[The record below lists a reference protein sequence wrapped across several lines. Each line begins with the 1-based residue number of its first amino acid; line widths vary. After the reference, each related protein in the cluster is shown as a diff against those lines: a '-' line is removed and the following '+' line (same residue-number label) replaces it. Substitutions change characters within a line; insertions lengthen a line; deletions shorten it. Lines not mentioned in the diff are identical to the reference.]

1 MRLIDFATL
10 ARPGWKFD
18 WHHRLTFDLLER
30 CALEPDF
37 PSVLVSMPPGSA
49 KTETVAIIFPAWCIA
64 HDPLKEKIISLSN
77 AANLSQMACTNVQR
91 ILLQPQVAEHF
102 PLEFDKC
109 TQTEFTIVGS
119 DGRPAMYAVPLG
131 GSVTGARARILI
143 YDDLVKSLEVALSEV
158 QLSSINAEF
167 SAVAE
172 TRILPGG
179 KIVGIGTRWS
189 LKDVHEQLL
198 QRARNGGRPF
208 IFLNL
213 AATNDSGEA
222 SWLYDSRTNE
232 HQYFEPYKALAK
244 IPGQPYSFTRAD
256 YDGKRADL
264 GNALFE
270 TLYQGNPTSQ
280 LDALFPADGWTMLEE
295 GFNTD
300 DIAFVITS
308 WDTSTGK
315 SSDYSA
321 NVTILVMNDGSVR
334 VDDVW
339 TGKPQFADLMGII
352 MHRYSMISQRYHH
365 VPLLVIE
372 DSSSGTQALQLLQTQ
387 APDVPVYV
395 AKAVKS
401 KVIRAQGVTPLT
413 RSGRVGV
420 PKNAPWRQS
429 FISHMAQF
437 PVGRNDDVCDAFT
450 HACKA
455 LLTKD
460 EFHRVDN
467 WQRTPGRLLSA
478 EEQERALRRE
488 MEQEYLDGVAF
499 GISVIDS
506 ELDEVDRG

>member
-1 MRLIDFATL
+1 MRLIDFAQL
-10 ARPGWKFD
+10 ARPGWRWD
-18 WHHRLTFDLLER
+18 WHHVLTFDLLER

-64 HDPLKEKIISLSN
+64 HDPLREKIISLSN

-91 ILLQPQVAEHF
+91 ILLQPQVADHF
-102 PLEFDKC
+102 PLEFDKA
-109 TQTEFTIVGS
+109 TQTEFTVVGS

-198 QRARNGGRPF
+198 QRARNGGRAV

-213 AATNDSGEA
+213 AATNDDGQQ
-222 SWLYDSRTNE
+222 SWMYDSRTNE
-232 HQYFEPYKALAK
+232 YQYFPAYEALAK
-244 IPGQPYSFTRAD
+244 VPKQPYSFTRAD

-280 LDALFPADGWTMLEE
+280 LDALFPADSWAVA
-295 GFNTD
+295 D
-300 DIAFVITS
+300 DGVNSDQIAFVIS
-308 WDTSTGK
+308 AWDCSTGK
-315 SSDYSA
+315 SSDFSA
-321 NVTILVMNDGSVR
+321 NVTILVMNDGSIR

-339 TGKPQFADLMGII
+339 TGKPKFADLMGII
-352 MHRYSMISQRYHH
+352 MNRYSMIGQRYHH

-372 DSSSGTQALQLLQTQ
+372 DSSSGTPAIQLIQGQ
-387 APDVPVYV
+387 APNIPLYV

-401 KVIRAQGVTPLT
+401 KVIRAQGVTPMT
-413 RSGRVGV
+413 RSGRVAIPNGV
-420 PKNAPWRQS
+420 PWRQK

-437 PVGRNDDVCDAFT
+437 PVGAHDDIADAFI
-450 HACKA
+450 HSILA

-460 EFHRVDN
+460 EF
-467 WQRTPGRLLSA
+467 QRIDGWRQTPGRLLSA
-478 EEQERALRRE
+478 EEQELQLRRE
-488 MEQEYLDGVAF
+488 MEEQYLDGVACGTF
-499 GISVIDS
+499 SIDS
-506 ELDEVDRG
+506 TLDEVDRG

>member
-1 MRLIDFATL
+1 MRLLDFAQL
-10 ARPGWKFD
+10 ARPGWKWD
-18 WHHRLTFDLLER
+18 WHHQLTFELLER
-30 CALEPDF
+30 CAMEPDF

-64 HDPLKEKIISLSN
+64 HDPLREKIISLSN

-102 PLEFDKC
+102 PLQFDKA
-109 TQTEFTIVGS
+109 TQTEFTVVGS

-131 GSVTGARARILI
+131 GSVTGARARILV

-198 QRARNGGRPF
+198 QRARNGGRAV

-213 AATNDSGEA
+213 AATNDDGQQ

-232 HQYFEPYKALAK
+232 YEYFSAYKALAK
-244 IPGQPYSFTRAD
+244 VPKQPYSFTRAD

-280 LDALFPADGWTMLEE
+280 LDALFPADSWTMLED
-295 GFNTD
+295 GLNTD

-315 SSDYSA
+315 GSDYSA
-321 NVTILVMNDGSVR
+321 NVTLLAMNDGSIR

-339 TGKPQFADLMGII
+339 QGKPKFADLMGII
-352 MHRYSMISQRYHH
+352 MHRYSMFSQRYKHI
-365 VPLLVIE
+365 PLLCIE
-372 DSSSGTQALQLLQTQ
+372 DSSSGTQCIQLCQSQ
-387 APDVPVYV
+387 APDVPLYV

-401 KVIRAQGVTPLT
+401 KVIRAQGATTLT
-413 RSGRVGV
+413 HSGRVGI
-420 PKNAPWRQS
+420 PKTAPWRQQ
-429 FISHMAQF
+429 FVSHMAQF

-450 HACKA
+450 HAAKA

-460 EFHRVDN
+460 EFHKPD

-478 EEQERALRRE
+478 EEQEQALRRDAEE
-488 MEQEYLDGVAF
+488 MYIDGVACGTF
-499 GISVIDS
+499 SID
-506 ELDEVDRG
+506 EILDEVDR

>member
-1 MRLIDFATL
+1 MRLLDFAQL
-10 ARPGWKFD
+10 ARPGWKWD
-18 WHHRLTFDLLER
+18 WHHQLTFDLLER

-64 HDPLKEKIISLSN
+64 HDPLREKIISLSN

-102 PLEFDKC
+102 PLQFDKA
-109 TQTEFTIVGS
+109 TQTEFTVVGS

-198 QRARNGGRPF
+198 QRARNGGRAV

-213 AATNDSGEA
+213 AATNDDGQQ

-232 HQYFEPYKALAK
+232 YQYFPPYKALARIEK
-244 IPGQPYSFTRAD
+244 QPYSFTRAD
-256 YDGKRADL
+256 YNGKRADL

-280 LDALFPADGWTMLEE
+280 LDALFPADAWPMVEDGYNSDQVNW
-295 GFNTD
+295 
-300 DIAFVITS
+300 VITA
-308 WDTSTGK
+308 WDMSTGK
-315 SSDYSA
+315 GSDYSA
-321 NVTILVMNDGSVR
+321 NVTLLAMADGAVR
-334 VDDVW
+334 IEDVW
-339 TGKPQFADLMGII
+339 RGKPQFADLLGIV
-352 MHRYSMISQRYHH
+352 MNRYSMFSQRCRH

-372 DSSSGTQALQLLQTQ
+372 DSSAGTQVLQLLKAQY
-387 APDVPVYV
+387 PDVPILE

-401 KVIRAQGVTPLT
+401 KIIRAQGVTPLT
-413 RSGRVGV
+413 RSGRVGI
-420 PKNAPWRQS
+420 PKSAPWRQWFVS
-429 FISHMAQF
+429 ECAQF
-437 PVGRNDDVCDAFT
+437 PVGRNDDAVDALV
-450 HACKA
+450 HGLKA

-460 EFHRVDN
+460 EFNRTDD
-467 WQRTPGRLLSA
+467 WQRTPGRLPSA
-478 EEQERALRRE
+478 QEQEQMIIEAVKEDVADHFISGFTVGRE
-488 MEQEYLDGVAF
+488 DW
-499 GISVIDS
+499 
-506 ELDEVDRG
+506 